1 MLSVDPDV
9 NKKHSV
15 TKKQIQ
21 DTTNRLKWTMDWI
34 PESFLYQERI
44 DEIDYDMIIEK
55 LQNISLFIWKKTEK
69 QFFKL
74 RFFHDLASVL
84 VPELKKSF
92 AALYSKQELYTDVV
106 TLSMQAVFRP
116 DYVSDNVNRHVSEYL
131 KELFFDK
138 IDGEAL
144 IKYISEHPEF
154 VVKNVKLLAMED
166 ELIAQFPPKPKD

>member
-1 MLSVDPDV
+1 M
-9 NKKHSV
+9 KKDR
-15 TKKQIQ
+15 KAI
-21 DTTNRLKWTMDWI
+21 LKT
-34 PESFLYQERI
+34 SFLSWFSFCLSPWI
-44 DEIDYDMIIEK
+44 
-55 LQNISLFIWKKTEK
+55 KK
-69 QFFKL
+69 
-74 RFFHDLASVL
+74 
-84 VPELKKSF
+84 
-92 AALYSKQELYTDVV
+92 LYTDVV

-116 DYVSDNVNRHVSEYL
+116 YYVSDNVNRHVSEYL